1 MAETEKIDKEAL
13 KQLRQER
20 AVFIER
26 AKAAIKT
33 QTRDVKKI
41 KEQLQTGAKTVPEIA
56 AATGLFA
63 SQALI
68 YITGLR
74 KYGIVAEGE
83 KAESYFKYELA
94 G

>member
-1 MAETEKIDKEAL
+1 MAEKEKIDKAAL

-20 AVFIER
+20 SVFIER

-41 KEQLQTGAKTVPEIA
+41 KEQLQAGNKTVPEIA
-56 AATGLFA
+56 GATGLSS
-63 SQALI
+63 SQVLL
-68 YITGLR
+68 YISGLR

-83 KAESYFKYELA
+83 KAESYFKYELT